1 MMWDLHLQDTVF
13 FALRGKYDH
22 LSFLHIYHHCS
33 MFLLWWIGCAYMAGG
48 AAVPC
53 TVINS
58 SIHVVMYWEADHES
72 VLIGL
77 KFCLCC
83 TCSRSPFGCLGGCC
97 LTSNPMRLA
106 LN

>member
-1 MMWDLHLQDTVF
+1 MHSQDTVF

-33 MFLLWWIGCAYMAGG
+33 MFLLWWVGCAYMAGG

-58 SIHVVMYWEADHES
+58 SIHVVMYWEEGAWRS
-72 VLIGL
+72 V
-77 KFCLCC
+77 
-83 TCSRSPFGCLGGCC
+83 TH
-97 LTSNPMRLA
+97 
-106 LN
+106 

>member
-1 MMWDLHLQDTVF
+1 MMSDLHLQDTVF

-58 SIHVVMYWEADHES
+58 SIHVVMYWEADHTPF
-72 VLIGL
+72 VVCL

-83 TCSRSPFGCLGGCC
+83 TKALSEARTTLPKSSSRP
-97 LTSNPMRLA
+97 
-106 LN
+106 

>member
-1 MMWDLHLQDTVF
+1 MYVIPLLLKDTIF

-58 SIHVVMYWEADHES
+58 SIHVVMYRQ
-72 VLIGL
+72 V
-77 KFCLCC
+77 
-83 TCSRSPFGCLGGCC
+83 
-97 LTSNPMRLA
+97 TSHTRYTTTWHGHW
-106 LN
+106 

>member
-1 MMWDLHLQDTVF
+1 MRSDDFQDTIF

-58 SIHVVMYWEADHES
+58 SIHVVMYWEEGLAHS
-72 VLIGL
+72 FIVIGPI
-77 KFCLCC
+77 F
-83 TCSRSPFGCLGGCC
+83 
-97 LTSNPMRLA
+97 RLEFRF
-106 LN
+106 

>member
-1 MMWDLHLQDTVF
+1 MSLCFQDTIF

-33 MFLLWWIGCAYMAGG
+33 MFLLWWIGSAYMAGG

-58 SIHVVMYWEADHES
+58 SIHVVMYWEGSFIIGSIIEVVFES
-72 VLIGL
+72 
-77 KFCLCC
+77 
-83 TCSRSPFGCLGGCC
+83 
-97 LTSNPMRLA
+97 
-106 LN
+106 